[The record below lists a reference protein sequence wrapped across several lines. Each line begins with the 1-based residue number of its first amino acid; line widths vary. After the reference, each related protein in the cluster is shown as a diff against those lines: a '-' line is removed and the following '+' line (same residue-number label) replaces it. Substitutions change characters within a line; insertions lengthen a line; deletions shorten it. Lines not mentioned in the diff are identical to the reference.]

1 MQIPKQGVIVAG
13 KFYRGGHR
21 GGDGRWVNASARDRV
36 RALQLMM
43 QALPNARKDDD
54 HAKVAGYL
62 LAWADMLLNNR
73 GYQESWRLQ
82 YKTDL
87 AVLPDYEE
95 GWPWSYRRRAGSGG
109 PGRRGRQARLL
120 RHPQGLGAIA
130 ERRPA
135 LAMVPRSRRSS
146 STRSETNFVR
156 MKFADFLQQQFGV
169 QTMAQFGWR
178 FGRLATDDSK
188 EDQSGTYALATLGED
203 ETVARLATGVKRF
216 KLPEEFNFIKIY
228 QQVAD
233 DPKAGDGGGAA
244 ALDHLAT
251 EFENRRQYPKA
262 ADYSAPGVKE
272 YPNDFRARRTS
283 QTSTTPKAGSSVW
296 NRSWAIGAVSSR

>member
-1 MQIPKQGVIVAG
+1 MAG

-95 GWPWSYRRRAGSGG
+95 GWPWSYRGG
-109 PGRRGRQARLL
+109 QVQGAPVDADGKPVFYAIPKGWEQSQSDGQRWRWCLQQAVEFDA
-120 RHPQGLGAIA
+120 H
-130 ERRPA
+130 
-135 LAMVPRSRRSS
+135 
-146 STRSETNFVR
+146 ETNFVR

-188 EDQSGTYALATLGED
+188 EDQSGAYALATLGED

-233 DPKAGDGGGAA
+233 DPKAGDGGGAT

-262 ADYSAPGVKE
+262 ADFLRG
-272 YPNDFRARRTS
+272 R
-283 QTSTTPKAGSSVW
+283 
-296 NRSWAIGAVSSR
+296 